1 MKAYKTVIYS
11 FLIGGVLALVA
22 QALVTVWTNV
32 LTGTPM
38 QFFIGGSTLISMGII
53 GCILGGFANYQLV
66 EEWGTFGALLP
77 FSGFAMAVGMKMV
90 GPWTKQNATAGKAV
104 WQGLWLVIWFN
115 AVAAALSILF
125 GFICG
130 TMGTEPLV
138 VVEKNTTAMVF
149 PLAFLVGGGLCAL
162 FQVVYLVVKGITPKC
177 QPVWI
182 LLTAWFCGAILAPL
196 GVSGALTHFAGQGF
210 SVMIP
215 VGGYNM
221 YNVGVSFAMGEMGE
235 GLAHLGSFFLAVAG
249 LFFTG
254 LATFLIYNAKFGR
267 TPIHEVHRMKAQHLM
282 DELDDILP
290 GTAGTPVVASAGA
303 VPMAVAEEA
312 VDRSIG

>member
-115 AVAAALSILF
+115 AVAAALSILL
-125 GFICG
+125 GFVCG
-130 TMGTEPLV
+130 TMGVEPMIA
-138 VVEKNTTAMVF
+138 VEKNTTAMVF

-177 QPVWI
+177 KPVWI

-196 GVSGALTHFAGQGF
+196 GVSGALANFAGQGF

-290 GTAGTPVVASAGA
+290 GTAGTPVIASAGA